1 MLNSIHPLF
10 PKLKEKATSY
20 LTNQGFKLFNEE
32 VGKTTFFNESN
43 IYVSIVNQRYDP
55 PEVWIGKRYDKEM
68 IRIDFILECYLT
80 GKTELTGKHIQKK
93 TLDNDE
99 NCFVYYSD
107 FMEAYFHQII
117 KINPFPSY
125 YYDWERENR
134 EKIGEVVEE
143 LRKKRTDNNV

>member
-93 TLDNDE
+93 T
-99 NCFVYYSD
+99 F
-107 FMEAYFHQII
+107 
-117 KINPFPSY
+117 PF
-125 YYDWERENR
+125 
-134 EKIGEVVEE
+134 
-143 LRKKRTDNNV
+143 

>member
-1 MLNSIHPLF
+1 MLHSIHPLF
-10 PKLKEKATSY
+10 PKLKEKATRY
-20 LTNQGFKLFNEE
+20 LTSQGFKLFNEE
-32 VGKTTFFNESN
+32 DGKKTFIKETN

-55 PEVWIGKRYDKEM
+55 PEVWIGIRYDKEM

-80 GKTELTGKHIQKK
+80 GKTELTSKHIQKRS
-93 TLDNDE
+93 LDNDE
-99 NCFVYYSD
+99 YCFDYYSD

-117 KINPFPSY
+117 KINPFPSS
-125 YYDWERENR
+125 YYDWEKENR